1 VETIINV
8 LDKGVISISSQIRRN
23 MKEERCVRNSMGA
36 LVVGLGPKVCQDL
49 RKGKTSYRSTK
60 TLSMS
65 LSYVCDV
72 INNISYEL
80 IKLVNSRNTCGND
93 GHSILVEYMLSFSL
107 FSY

>member
-1 VETIINV
+1 
-8 LDKGVISISSQIRRN
+8 
-23 MKEERCVRNSMGA
+23 
-36 LVVGLGPKVCQDL
+36 VGLGTKVSENL

-65 LSYVCDV
+65 LYYVCDV

-80 IKLVNSRNTCGND
+80 IKLVSSRTTCGNV
-93 GHSILVEYMLSFSL
+93 GLSILVEYMLSFSL

>member
-1 VETIINV
+1 
-8 LDKGVISISSQIRRN
+8 
-23 MKEERCVRNSMGA
+23 MGS
-36 LVVGLGPKVCQDL
+36 LLVGLGTKVSQNL

-65 LSYVCDV
+65 LYYVCDV

-80 IKLVNSRNTCGND
+80 IELVSSRNTCGSVWL
-93 GHSILVEYMLSFSL
+93 SILVEYILSFSL

>member
-1 VETIINV
+1 V
-8 LDKGVISISSQIRRN
+8 LDKGVISISSQTRGN

-36 LVVGLGPKVCQDL
+36 LVVGFGPKVCQDL

-65 LSYVCDV
+65 LYYVCDV

-80 IKLVNSRNTCGND
+80 VEVVSSRNTCGNV
-93 GHSILVEYMLSFSL
+93 GLSILVKYMLGFSL

>member
-1 VETIINV
+1 V
-8 LDKGVISISSQIRRN
+8 LDKGVISISSQIKGN
-23 MKEERCVRNSMGA
+23 MKEERCVRNSIGA
-36 LVVGLGPKVCQDL
+36 LGVGLGTKVCQDL

-65 LSYVCDV
+65 LYYVCDV

-80 IKLVNSRNTCGND
+80 IELVSSINTCGNV
-93 GHSILVEYMLSFSL
+93 GHNILVEYRLSFSL